1 MKNLVIVVFF
11 GFIVFVA
18 NLFRTENKMVT
29 QTQAKPVN
37 SQQLVIKENQ
47 RRVLINELQIL
58 VSKNS
63 DTIDSLKQNR

>member
-18 NLFRTENKMVT
+18 NLFQTENKMVT

-37 SQQLVIKENQ
+37 SQQLIVKENQ

-58 VSKNS
+58 VKHNS